1 MDPTLRFEIT
11 ATIAQGDF
19 ATVYRARDRELGRDV
34 AIKQIHDQY
43 LRDPRQLER
52 YWLEAQLLAKLEHP
66 HITTI
71 YDIVREKGWLVL
83 ELMQGS
89 LTQMLAGRPIDL
101 GDLRMAILFAAQA
114 LQYLE
119 QHGIYHGDVKPSNL
133 LIDKNNRIK
142 LGDFGIA
149 RRITG
154 EHGSVVKGTTK
165 YMAPEVASDMFGPVG
180 PHSDLY
186 SLGFSAY
193 ELMCGENFESLF
205 PGLNV
210 FGRDRQ
216 IAWMMWHSA
225 PDRRLPEIGRVLQG
239 VPDDLAYV
247 IQRLCEKDPARRYA
261 TARQVIEDLKQGATS
276 AGPSREE
283 LAARDLEQR
292 RAVRRRRWAI
302 GACGLSVILSLAMF
316 LIPGGTTQPVA
327 PQAEQPAAGTLINA
341 DASVRRLYIRLPGE
355 PKPRSIPFESADRLY
370 LNDEPVSLDAL
381 QAEDELRISYGVLDG
396 TPYKEIRATRPLERA
411 SRGRVLAVEGDSK
424 RIRLAIDDEIEE
436 TMLVHVPDRT
446 PVTINEQSTESG
458 RELIFTDLRKGDTLL
473 VTHAED
479 HEGRRIARA
488 LRAIRQ
494 RESAG
499 FFESAATDPPRLEMI
514 VPERSNKR
522 EILPLAEQVAVTIN
536 GVDEREGRKFSI
548 ADLRAGDRLLV
559 VRDVQ
564 VHRIDATRD
573 VQLRGA
579 IARLDFA
586 NRSLQLRLPGD
597 TLRDVRLAAQ
607 CELQIDGAAG
617 EFRPGAV
624 RIGDS
629 VIVDYET
636 LANGDLQ
643 GTKLQATR
651 ADDPRTWAVILAQSY
666 REDSRLPPLP
676 HTVADASAFRAA
688 LREFYRVPIDQIMYL
703 EDASRLTFEQE
714 LAKFLSRVR
723 EDAQLVVYFS
733 GHARREGGGD
743 GTAGGGVVLASADDE
758 PGPAIAG
765 WPLAWLVAQ
774 LDKAAAREKL
784 LLLDSCHL
792 ASDQA
797 ARLEPSVAEQLESL
811 REGPGRPIAKSVYL
825 LASCERGQRGQL
837 AAGGMRGLFGA
848 ALEQAWRGAAD
859 ADGDQRLSFAEL
871 AAFMNQELA
880 RTSAAAGTR
889 QNPVSYLPDTT
900 PPRLT
905 PAARRA
911 VRQMLAH
918 LKEVKFEEVVI
929 DESRNIESL
938 TPDQPDLKLAF
949 ALTLLRHGRLA
960 HSLPIFER
968 LAQDYPTLIVAHQAL
983 AWQHFTQGKLR
994 EGVRDLERMIAATP
1008 GTSPSGAPL
1017 GAALNTPAGKAYV
1030 EHVLG
1035 FAGQLKVFALQALER
1050 HLTEEDFQR
1059 LDALVE
1065 KQGSAARATY
1075 ESGAAKAAASLES
1088 LDKELAETSKRERRQ
1103 ILELERKR
1111 ISYYTNIQYDVV
1123 SAFIIAGLNE

>member
-1 MDPTLRFEIT
+1 MDPTLRFEIS

-89 LTQMLAGRPIDL
+89 LTQMLGGRPIDL
-101 GDLRMAILFAAQA
+101 SDLRMAILFTAQA

-133 LIDKNNRIK
+133 LVDKNNRIK

-225 PDRRLPEIGRVLQG
+225 PDRRLPEIARVLQG

-247 IQRLCEKDPARRYA
+247 IQRLCEKDPTRRYA

-283 LAARDLEQR
+283 LAAREQEQR

-302 GACGLSVILSLAMF
+302 GACLGSVALSLAMF
-316 LIPGGTTQPVA
+316 LIPGGTTPSVA
-327 PQAEQPAAGTLINA
+327 PQAEQPAAGTLISA
-341 DASVRRLYIRLPGE
+341 DSSVRRLYVRLPGE
-355 PKPRSIPFESADRLY
+355 PKPHSIPFESTDRLF
-370 LNDEPVSLDAL
+370 LNDEPASLDAL
-381 QAEDELRISYGVLDG
+381 QAEDELRISYGALDG
-396 TPYKEIRATRPLERA
+396 KPYKEIRATRPLEMT
-411 SRGRVLAVEGDSK
+411 SHGHVLVVEGDTK
-424 RIRLAIDDEIEE
+424 RIRLAVDDDIEE
-436 TMLVHVPDRT
+436 SILVHVPDRT

-458 RELIFTDLRKGDTLL
+458 RELVFTDLRKGDELR
-473 VTHAED
+473 VPHAQD

-488 LRAIRQ
+488 LRAVRQ
-494 RESAG
+494 RELAG
-499 FFESAATDPPRLEMI
+499 FFESATTDPPRLELI
-514 VPERSNKR
+514 VPERSNRR
-522 EILPLAEQVAVTIN
+522 ESLKLAEQVIVSIN
-536 GVDEREGRKFSI
+536 GVEGRDGVAFSI
-548 ADLRAGDRLLV
+548 ADLRAGDRLRLV
-559 VRDVQ
+559 HDVQ
-564 VHRIDATRD
+564 VRRVEATRE
-573 VQLRGA
+573 VVLHGA

-586 NRSLQLRLPGD
+586 NRNLQLRLSGD
-597 TLRDVRLAAQ
+597 LLRDVRLAPQ
-607 CELQIDGAAG
+607 CELQIDETAG
-617 EFRPGAV
+617 EFRPGTL

-629 VIVDYET
+629 VVVHYET

-643 GTKLQATR
+643 ATSLQATR
-651 ADDPRTWAVILAQSY
+651 ADDPRTWVVILAQSY
-666 REDSRLPPLP
+666 REQTRLPPLP
-676 HTVADASAFRAA
+676 HALADASALRAA
-688 LREFYRVPIDQIMYL
+688 LRESYRVPLDQILYL

-714 LAKFLSRVR
+714 LAKFLARVR
-723 EDAQLVVYFS
+723 DDAQLVVFYS
-733 GHARREGGGD
+733 GHARMEGRGD
-743 GTAGGGVVLASADDE
+743 DPAGGGVVLISAEDE
-758 PGPAIAG
+758 SGAATAG

-774 LDKAAAREKL
+774 LDKTSAREKL
-784 LLLDSCHL
+784 MLLDSCHP
-792 ASDQA
+792 ASDDA
-797 ARLEPSVAEQLESL
+797 ARWEPSAAEQLESL
-811 REGPGRPIAKSVYL
+811 REGPGRPIAKSVHL
-825 LASCERGQRGQL
+825 LGSCERSQRGQL
-837 AAGGMRGLFGA
+837 AAGGTRGLFGV

-859 ADGDQRLSFAEL
+859 ADGDLRLSFAEL
-871 AAFMNQELA
+871 TAFMNQELA

-889 QNPVSYLPDTT
+889 QNPVAYLPDTT

-918 LKEVKFEEVVI
+918 LKEIKFEEIVM

-938 TPDQPDLKLAF
+938 SPEQPDLKLAF

-968 LAQDYPTLIVAHQAL
+968 LTQDYHTLIVAHQAL

-994 EGVRDLERMIAATP
+994 EGVRDLEKMIAAIPLTP
-1008 GTSPSGAPL
+1008 PSGA
-1017 GAALNTPAGKAYV
+1017 ALRTPAGEAYV
-1030 EHVLG
+1030 EHVIE
-1035 FAGQLKVFALQALER
+1035 FAGQLKVFALQALDRRLNED
-1050 HLTEEDFQR
+1050 DFQR
-1059 LDALVE
+1059 LDELVT
-1065 KQGSAARATY
+1065 KRGSAARTTF
-1075 ESGAAKAAASLES
+1075 ESGAAKALASLEAV
-1088 LDKELAETSKRERRQ
+1088 DKELAETNKRERRQ

-1111 ISYYTNIQYDVV
+1111 ISYYTNIQFDAV